1 MGFADARLDREVILE
16 QASRARNR
24 RQWRR
29 AIALYRQALATSPNS
44 VEIHE
49 RLAPLLAGTR
59 QDFDAWNSYR
69 AVAHAA
75 LREGREDRA
84 IAVFREA
91 AHTLPHEIQAW
102 QGLAR
107 LLVRQGESDAAIEVL
122 LEGSRQFRSQFQRP
136 QAIHL
141 LRRARAIDPWH
152 FETVLELALHLG
164 RAEQQVEAGMLLEG
178 LAERCQDRQ
187 LRRVRAAA
195 LSVAPGPRALVR
207 WVSSW
212 RGRKQRVLEL
222 EAGEPAPP
230 AKRERPVAP
239 VITIAPEPALD
250 PALEHDAPPARRS
263 ARVVP
268 PDEDAEQDRSTA
280 VF

>member
-1 MGFADARLDREVILE
+1 MDFADARLDREEILE
-16 QASRARNR
+16 QASRARSR

-29 AIALYRQALATSPNS
+29 AIALYRQVLAVEPNS

-49 RLAPLLAGTR
+49 RLAPLLAATR

-91 AHTLPHEIQAW
+91 SRALPQEIQAW

-107 LLVRQGESDAAIEVL
+107 LLVRQSEPDAAIEVL
-122 LEGSRQFRSQFQRP
+122 LEGSRNFRSKFSRP

-164 RAEQQVEAGMLLEG
+164 HADQQIEASMLLEG
-178 LAERCQDRQ
+178 LAERCQERQ

-195 LSVAPGPRALVR
+195 VSVAPGPRSLMR
-207 WVSSW
+207 WFTSW
-212 RGRKQRVLEL
+212 RGRGEPLLEL
-222 EAGEPAPP
+222 AAPMSPP
-230 AKRERPVAP
+230 AVRERPVAP
-239 VITIAPEPALD
+239 VITLAPSGEPV
-250 PALEHDAPPARRS
+250 PVREGGSGRRS
-263 ARVVP
+263 SRVLSH
-268 PDEDAEQDRSTA
+268 DEETDDDRSSA
-280 VF
+280 AF

>member
-1 MGFADARLDREVILE
+1 MSVAEARFDRELILE
-16 QASRARNR
+16 QASRARSR

-29 AIALYRQALATSPNS
+29 AIALYRQVLTFEPNS

-49 RLAPLLAGTR
+49 RLAPLLAATR

-69 AVAHAA
+69 AIAHAA

-91 AHTLPHEIQAW
+91 THTLPQEIQAW

-107 LLVRQGESDAAIEVL
+107 LLVRQSEPDAAIDVL
-122 LEGSRQFRSQFQRP
+122 LEGSRQFRSPFLRP

-164 RAEQQVEAGMLLEG
+164 RTDQQDEATMLLEG
-178 LAERCQDRQ
+178 LAARCQEQ
-187 LRRVRAAA
+187 GLLRNLGSAIGI
-195 LSVAPGPRALVR
+195 SVT
-207 WVSSW
+207 S
-212 RGRKQRVLEL
+212 VLL
-222 EAGEPAPP
+222 TQNTQIVHAQ
-230 AKRERPVAP
+230 
-239 VITIAPEPALD
+239 I
-250 PALEHDAPPARRS
+250 
-263 ARVVP
+263 
-268 PDEDAEQDRSTA
+268 AEQVTPFNRMLQTGGA
-280 VF
+280 YLIWL

>member
-1 MGFADARLDREVILE
+1 MGFADARVDREVILE
-16 QASRARNR
+16 QASRARSR

-29 AIALYRQALATSPNS
+29 AIALYRQVLAVEPNS

-49 RLAPLLAGTR
+49 RLAPLLAATR
-59 QDFDAWNSYR
+59 QEFDAWNSYR

-91 AHTLPHEIQAW
+91 AHALPQEIQAW

-107 LLVRQGESDAAIEVL
+107 LLVRQSEPDAAIEVL
-122 LEGSRQFRSQFQRP
+122 LEGNRQFRTPFLRP

-164 RAEQQVEAGMLLEG
+164 RIDQEVEASMLLEG

-195 LSVAPGPRALVR
+195 LSVAPGARSLLR
-207 WVSSW
+207 WLQSW
-212 RGRKQRVLEL
+212 RGRRERLLEL
-222 EAGEPAPP
+222 AAGEPAPP
-230 AKRERPVAP
+230 TRERTVAP
-239 VITIAPEPALD
+239 VITLEPSGEPVAVR
-250 PALEHDAPPARRS
+250 EGGTGRRS
-263 ARVVP
+263 ARVLSRDDVT
-268 PDEDAEQDRSTA
+268 DDDRGA
-280 VF
+280 AAF

>member
-1 MGFADARLDREVILE
+1 MSFVEVQFDREVILE
-16 QASRARNR
+16 HASRARSR

-29 AIALYRQALATSPNS
+29 AIALYRRVIAVEPNS

-49 RLAPLLAGTR
+49 RLAPLLAATR
-59 QDFDAWNSYR
+59 QYFDAWNSYR

-91 AHTLPHEIQAW
+91 AHALPQEIQAW

-107 LLVRQGESDAAIEVL
+107 LLVRQSEPDAAIEAL
-122 LEGSRQFRSQFQRP
+122 LEGSRQFRSHWLRP

-164 RAEQQVEAGMLLEG
+164 RADQQPEASMLLEG
-178 LAERCQDRQ
+178 LAERCQERQ
-187 LRRVRAAA
+187 LRRVRVAA
-195 LSVAPGPRALVR
+195 LSVAPGARSLMR
-207 WVSSW
+207 WLTSW
-212 RGRKQRVLEL
+212 RGRGERLLEL
-222 EAGEPAPP
+222 AAPEPAQ
-230 AKRERPVAP
+230 AKRERSVAP
-239 VITIAPEPALD
+239 VITLAPAEPA
-250 PALEHDAPPARRS
+250 PAREGSVGRRS
-263 ARVVP
+263 ARVLTR
-268 PDEDAEQDRSTA
+268 DEEGDDDRSTA
-280 VF
+280 AS

>member
-1 MGFADARLDREVILE
+1 MDFAEARFDREVILE
-16 QASRARNR
+16 QANRARAR

-29 AIALYRQALATSPNS
+29 AIALYRQILAVEPNS

-49 RLAPLLAGTR
+49 RLAPLLAATR
-59 QDFDAWNSYR
+59 QEFDAWNSYR
-69 AVAHAA
+69 AIAHAA

-91 AHTLPHEIQAW
+91 SHALPQEIQAW

-107 LLVRQGESDAAIEVL
+107 LLVRQSEPDAAIEVL
-122 LEGSRQFRSQFQRP
+122 LEGSRQFRSHFLRP

-152 FETVLELALHLG
+152 FETVLDLAVHLG
-164 RAEQQVEAGMLLEG
+164 RADQQTEAAMLLEG

-195 LSVAPGPRALVR
+195 LTVAPGPRSLMR
-207 WVSSW
+207 WFTSW
-212 RGRKQRVLEL
+212 RGRGEPMLEL
-222 EAGEPAPP
+222 AAP
-230 AKRERPVAP
+230 
-239 VITIAPEPALD
+239 TT
-250 PALEHDAPPARRS
+250 PPARSAPVLTLAPAEERTSRRS
-263 ARVVP
+263 RPRALSLDP
-268 PDEDAEQDRSTA
+268 ESESEDDRSSA
-280 VF
+280 AF

>member
-1 MGFADARLDREVILE
+1 MDFADARFDREVILE
-16 QASRARNR
+16 QAARARSR

-29 AIALYRQALATSPNS
+29 AIALYRQVLAVEPNS

-49 RLAPLLAGTR
+49 RLAPLLAATH

-91 AHTLPHEIQAW
+91 AHALPKEIQAW

-107 LLVRQGESDAAIEVL
+107 LLVRQSEPDAAIEVL
-122 LEGSRQFRSQFQRP
+122 LEGSRNFRTQFLRP

-164 RAEQQVEAGMLLEG
+164 RVDQQVEATMLLEG
-178 LAERCQDRQ
+178 LAERCQERQ

-195 LSVAPGPRALVR
+195 VAVAPGPRSLMR
-207 WVSSW
+207 WFTSW
-212 RGRKQRVLEL
+212 RGRDEPMLEL
-222 EAGEPAPP
+222 AESVSPP
-230 AKRERPVAP
+230 AKRERPIAP
-239 VITIAPEPALD
+239 VITLAPSGEPV
-250 PALEHDAPPARRS
+250 PVREGGTGRRS
-263 ARVVP
+263 SRLLTRD
-268 PDEDAEQDRSTA
+268 DETDDDRGA
-280 VF
+280 AAF

>member
-1 MGFADARLDREVILE
+1 MGLAGTRFDRELILE
-16 QASRARNR
+16 QASRARSR
-24 RQWRR
+24 RQWPR
-29 AIALYRQALATSPNS
+29 AIALYRQLLAVEPNS

-49 RLAPLLAGTR
+49 RIAPLLAATR

-69 AVAHAA
+69 AIAHAA

-91 AHTLPHEIQAW
+91 AHALPQEIQAW

-107 LLVRQGESDAAIEVL
+107 LLVRQSEPDAAIEVL
-122 LEGSRQFRSQFQRP
+122 LEGSRQFRSHWLRP

-164 RAEQQVEAGMLLEG
+164 RADQQVEASLLLEG

-195 LSVAPGPRALVR
+195 LSVAPGARSLVR
-207 WVSSW
+207 WLTSW
-212 RGRKQRVLEL
+212 RGR
-222 EAGEPAPP
+222 
-230 AKRERPVAP
+230 RERLLEIAAGPSHPARKVAP
-239 VITIAPEPALD
+239 VLTLTPSGDE
-250 PALEHDAPPARRS
+250 RS
-263 ARVVP
+263 AGRRTTRVLSRH
-268 PDEDAEQDRSTA
+268 EEAEEESA
-280 VF
+280 AF

>member
-1 MGFADARLDREVILE
+1 MDFAEVRFDREVILE
-16 QASRARNR
+16 QASRARSR

-29 AIALYRQALATSPNS
+29 AIALYRQVLAVEPNN

-49 RLAPLLAGTR
+49 RLAPLLAATR
-59 QDFDAWNSYR
+59 QEFDAWNSYR
-69 AVAHAA
+69 AIAHAA

-91 AHTLPHEIQAW
+91 SRALPQEIQAW

-107 LLVRQGESDAAIEVL
+107 LLVRQSEADAAIEVL
-122 LEGSRQFRSQFQRP
+122 LEGSRQFRSHFLRP

-164 RAEQQVEAGMLLEG
+164 RADQQTEATMLLEG

-195 LSVAPGPRALVR
+195 LAVAPGPRSLVR
-207 WVSSW
+207 WFTSW
-212 RGRKQRVLEL
+212 RAREERMLEL
-222 EAGEPAPP
+222 AAP
-230 AKRERPVAP
+230 
-239 VITIAPEPALD
+239 IT
-250 PALEHDAPPARRS
+250 PPARS
-263 ARVVP
+263 APVLTLATTG
-268 PDEDAEQDRSTA
+268 EDRAPRRKAARAVSLDPESEDDRSSA
-280 VF
+280 AF

>member
-1 MGFADARLDREVILE
+1 MGVGQRFDRAELLE
-16 QASRARNR
+16 QASRARSKRN
-24 RQWRR
+24 WRR
-29 AIALYRQALATSPNS
+29 AIALYRQILAVEPNS

-49 RLAPLLAGTR
+49 RIAPLLAATR
-59 QDFDAWNSYR
+59 QEFDAWNSYR

-91 AHTLPHEIQAW
+91 TRALPQEIQAW

-107 LLVRQGESDAAIEVL
+107 LLVRQSEPDAAIEVL
-122 LEGSRQFRSQFQRP
+122 LEGSRQFRSHFHRP

-164 RAEQQVEAGMLLEG
+164 RLDQQHEAALLLEG
-178 LAERCQDRQ
+178 LAERCSDRQ

-195 LSVAPGPRALVR
+195 LTVSPGARSLVR
-207 WVSSW
+207 WLTSW
-212 RGRKQRVLEL
+212 RGREERLLEL
-222 EAGEPAPP
+222 PAP
-230 AKRERPVAP
+230 RAP
-239 VITIAPEPALD
+239 QAQAAVLTLAPDPEPA
-250 PALEHDAPPARRS
+250 HRRD
-263 ARVVP
+263 ARVVTP
-268 PDEDAEQDRSTA
+268 VPESEDDRSSA
-280 VF
+280 AF

>member
-1 MGFADARLDREVILE
+1 MTFADARFDREVILE

-29 AIALYRQALATSPNS
+29 AIALYRQLLAVEPNR
-44 VEIHE
+44 VDIHE

-91 AHTLPHEIQAW
+91 AHALPQEIQTW

-122 LEGSRQFRSQFQRP
+122 LEGSRQFRSHFLRP

-152 FETVLELALHLG
+152 FETVLELALQLG
-164 RAEQQVEAGMLLEG
+164 RAEQQVEASMLLEG
-178 LAERCQDRQ
+178 LAERCQERQ

-195 LSVAPGPRALVR
+195 LAVAPGARSLAR
-207 WVSSW
+207 WLTSW
-212 RGRKQRVLEL
+212 RGRGERMLEL
-222 EAGEPAPP
+222 AAPETP
-230 AKRERPVAP
+230 LAKRERPVAP
-239 VITIAPEPALD
+239 VITLAPEPA
-250 PALEHDAPPARRS
+250 PARES
-263 ARVVP
+263 APGRRATRVATR
-268 PDEDAEQDRSTA
+268 DEESEDDRSTA
-280 VF
+280 AF

>member
-1 MGFADARLDREVILE
+1 MSFADARFDREVILE
-16 QASRARNR
+16 QASRARTR

-29 AIALYRQALATSPNS
+29 AIALYRQVLAVEPNH

-69 AVAHAA
+69 VIAHAA

-91 AHTLPHEIQAW
+91 AHALPQEIQAW

-107 LLVRQGESDAAIEVL
+107 LLVRQSEPDAAIEAL
-122 LEGSRQFRSQFQRP
+122 LEGSRQFRSHWLRP

-164 RAEQQVEAGMLLEG
+164 RVDQSAEASMLLEG

-195 LSVAPGPRALVR
+195 LSVAPGARTLLR
-207 WVSSW
+207 WFKSW
-212 RGRKQRVLEL
+212 RGREERVLEL
-222 EAGEPAPP
+222 AAGEPAL

-239 VITIAPEPALD
+239 VITLATD
-250 PALEHDAPPARRS
+250 PAPARERS
-263 ARVVP
+263 EHRRPGHVVDSDP
-268 PDEDAEQDRSTA
+268 ETEDDRSS
-280 VF
+280 VLL